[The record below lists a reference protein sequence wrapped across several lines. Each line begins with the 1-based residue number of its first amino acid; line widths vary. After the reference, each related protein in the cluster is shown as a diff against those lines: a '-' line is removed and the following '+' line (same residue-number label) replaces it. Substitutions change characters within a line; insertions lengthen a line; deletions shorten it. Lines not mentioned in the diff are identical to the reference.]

1 MERIRFYTFEIFSY
15 SLLDKII
22 ILLVGSQVFFTAEL
36 KIKSFYSENYI

>member
-15 SLLDKII
+15 LLLDKII
-22 ILLVGSQVFFTAEL
+22 ILLVGSQVFFTAGL